1 MIGPQCS
8 GWLAAGCDVCPAA
21 PNCRCDTRTFVS
33 SLLNQHVKRKWGI
46 NVGQSALISG
56 NKIVGTI
63 RAVRVTAVSSVTSQL
78 TWQLYTLHP
87 QQLPAVNPCHWAA
100 GCWPVHRS
108 LGGHQDQDMFYP
120 QFYGIMKCIGSSS
133 HHYPNKHTPYSHSH
147 VLMLRSDSPPISP
160 LPSVGE
166 WPLVLPGLGWAGHVI
181 TDNMEQNRGTR

>member
-1 MIGPQCS
+1 MPECGRERCGKIFTTCPATYLLHVLLRAKYLQVLLSMSIPIISGRGS

-33 SLLNQHVKRKWGI
+33 SLLNQHLKGKWGI
-46 NVGQSALISG
+46 NGGQSALISG

-100 GCWPVHRS
+100 GC
-108 LGGHQDQDMFYP
+108 
-120 QFYGIMKCIGSSS
+120 
-133 HHYPNKHTPYSHSH
+133 
-147 VLMLRSDSPPISP
+147 
-160 LPSVGE
+160 
-166 WPLVLPGLGWAGHVI
+166 
-181 TDNMEQNRGTR
+181 